1 MPLQNPGP
9 ALVCWL
15 PRCTLAPFFQATDW
29 ECLCVHLC
37 VCLRVYWRI
46 QSMECTGKP
55 VYMCASV
62 HQRLKLCVFHVF
74 WSDYAVNVCAEGTD
88 CRWVQCMWEANVFT
102 SVLHVTARGRETD
115 GYSMSGCVQEYSADD
130 PLQPPPSPT
139 LHRFNP
145 VAPLKPIH
153 PAQAST
159 LPHSGPYTVFSPRLA
174 CLSSP
179 GTRFQNGCN
188 WSVTNYVFIYGWMRA
203 K

>member
-1 MPLQNPGP
+1 M
-9 ALVCWL
+9 
-15 PRCTLAPFFQATDW
+15 
-29 ECLCVHLC
+29 CLCVHLC

-102 SVLHVTARGRETD
+102 RVLHVTARGRETD

-130 PLQPPPSPT
+130 PLQPPPQS
-139 LHRFNP
+139 NP
-145 VAPLKPIH
+145 PPLQPCGPPQTHPPRPSLH
-153 PAQAST
+153 PAT
-159 LPHSGPYTVFSPRLA
+159 LRPVHSVLTEAGLPVISWHTISER
-174 CLSSP
+174 
-179 GTRFQNGCN
+179 
-188 WSVTNYVFIYGWMRA
+188 M
-203 K
+203 